1 MTARVLD
8 LSVYLVTDRALAEE
22 CGDADGRSLAEVVDA
37 AVTGGA
43 TIVQLRDP
51 AADAASLVA
60 AAIELSAVIDGR
72 ALFVVDDRVDVVLA
86 ARRAGA
92 RVDGVHL
99 GQSDLPVE
107 AARALLGP
115 GAIVGLTAN
124 TREHLEAATA
134 LPAGTVDYLGVGVI
148 RPTSTKADHPEPLGI
163 DGFAAFAA
171 RSPLPCVAIGGIV
184 EADVPALV
192 AAGAAG
198 TAVVSAICAAPQ
210 PRAAAAGFAARWR
223 EAAASAAPSASAR
236 LTSAPAS
243 ARPATAPPASAP
255 PTSADA
261 AAHADRALFARPL
274 GARGRAVP
282 RVLSIA
288 GTDPTGG
295 AGIQA
300 DLKSIAALGG
310 YGMAV
315 VTALVAQNTRGVR
328 SVHLSPVDF
337 LREQLEAVS
346 DDVEIDAVK
355 IGMLGTAELAD
366 EVSRWLAEAKP
377 PLVVLDPVIVS
388 TSGDRL
394 LTPEGEE
401 SMRRLCTQADLIT
414 PNLAELGALLDTA
427 PAADWAAAL
436 RQGEELARRTGVAVL
451 VKGGHLTGDSAPDAI
466 VRVCEG
472 RASVT
477 ELDGARVLTS
487 NTHGTGCSLS
497 SALATLGAQT
507 GGIRGAGQG
516 TGAGGGTGNDGD
528 GDGEPWSSALR
539 EAKDWLT
546 GALRGA
552 DALDVGHGNGPID
565 HAHATRAALAAARV
579 RTGASGP
586 HDAAGTDADADA
598 ESFTASLWS
607 QTRALRG
614 QIDELDFVRALGDGS
629 LEPAAFEHYLTQ
641 DLLYLS
647 EYARCL
653 ARASQLA
660 PSSDEQVFWA
670 RSAADALAEE
680 ARLHRARGAG
690 AGSPLPS
697 ATTLAYVNHLHA
709 LAAVGDYG
717 ALVAGLLP
725 CFWIYVDLGRRLA
738 ARRHP
743 GHPFDD
749 WLQSY
754 GDPGFAE
761 ATETAVRITDRAART
776 ASPGARETI
785 RTAFVRSCE
794 HEHAFFAQATAEGAA
809 SGTR

>member
-8 LSVYLVTDRALAEE
+8 LSVYLVTDRALAER
-22 CGDADGRSLAEVVDA
+22 GGGSAGRSLAEVVDA

-72 ALFVVDDRVDVVLA
+72 ALFVIDDRVDVVLA

-107 AARALLGP
+107 AARAVLGP
-115 GAIVGLTAN
+115 DAIVGLTAN
-124 TREHLEAATA
+124 TREHLAAAAA
-134 LPAGTVDYLGVGVI
+134 LPAGTIDYLGVGVI

-163 DGFAAFAA
+163 DGFAAFAS

-198 TAVVSAICAAPQ
+198 AAVVSAICAAPE

-223 EAAASAAPSASAR
+223 EAAA
-236 LTSAPAS
+236 T
-243 ARPATAPPASAP
+243 
-255 PTSADA
+255 ADA
-261 AAHADRALFARPL
+261 AAHADRAVSAKSL
-274 GARGRAVP
+274 GARGRVVP

-328 SVHLSPVDF
+328 SVHLSPVGF
-337 LREQLEAVS
+337 LREQLDAVS

-366 EVSRWLAEAKP
+366 EVSRWLAEVKP

-427 PAADWAAAL
+427 PATDWAAAL

-451 VKGGHLTGDSAPDAI
+451 VKGGHLVGDSAPDAI
-466 VRVCEG
+466 VRVREG
-472 RASVT
+472 RTSVT
-477 ELDGARVLTS
+477 ELDGTRVLTS

-507 GGIRGAGQG
+507 GGIRGAGRG
-516 TGAGGGTGNDGD
+516 TGAGGGAGDDDGNG
-528 GDGEPWSSALR
+528 GVGEPWSSALR

-546 GALRGA
+546 GALRAA

-565 HAHATRAALAAARV
+565 HAHATRAALAAAHARA
-579 RTGASGP
+579 GAPGP
-586 HDAAGTDADADA
+586 DADGADTHADA

-614 QIDELDFVRALGDGS
+614 RIDELDFVRALGDGS
-629 LEPAAFEHYLTQ
+629 LEPAAFDHYLTQ

-660 PSSDEQVFWA
+660 PSADEQIFWA

-690 AGSPLPS
+690 AGRPLPS
-697 ATTLAYVNHLHA
+697 TTTLGYVNHLHA

-761 ATETAVRITDRAART
+761 ATETAVRITDLAART
-776 ASPGARETI
+776 ASPGARESM
-785 RTAFVRSCE
+785 RTAFIRSCE
-794 HEHAFFAQATAEGAA
+794 HEHAFFAQATAEGGA